1 MMKTN
6 RFRLCI
12 ALTAALVLAPGLEA
26 QDAPHHRQAR
36 EIFER
41 LISFRSAA
49 GHKQVPPMVRYMTDT
64 LRAGGVPEA
73 NIITLPHEETMA
85 LLVRVP
91 GTDAAA
97 HPILFSAHM
106 DVVDAR
112 LSKGEGAGAG
122 PRTSVM

>member
-1 MMKTN
+1 VITN
-6 RFRLCI
+6 RRRLCA
-12 ALTAALVLAPGLEA
+12 ALTAAVLLAPGLQA

-41 LISFRSAA
+41 VISFRSAA
-49 GHKQVPPMVRYMTDT
+49 RHKQVPPMVQYMTAT

-73 NIITLPHEETMA
+73 NILTLPREETMA

-91 GTDAAA
+91 GTDGAAR
-97 HPILFSAHM
+97 PILFSAHM

-112 LSKGEGAGAG
+112 
-122 PRTSVM
+122 P